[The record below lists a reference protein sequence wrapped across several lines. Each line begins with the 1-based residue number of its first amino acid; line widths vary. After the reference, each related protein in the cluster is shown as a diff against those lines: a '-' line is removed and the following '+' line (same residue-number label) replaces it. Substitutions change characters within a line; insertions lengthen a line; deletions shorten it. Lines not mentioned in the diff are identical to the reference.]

1 MTGRTTAGRG
11 VNGLATSGR
20 GVHGYASTGIGVYAA
35 AGTSGKPFHAAG
47 RVSFKTAGWA
57 TIAAGTKSKVV
68 TPGVDLTPASLVLVT
83 LMGNPGTTV
92 YLHRVA
98 ANVTADTF
106 TVYLTANATAATR
119 FAWFVIG

>member
-1 MTGRTTAGRG
+1 MSDGRNWRPAVRAKRWRVPLTSSTASSSASSRTGPP
-11 VNGLATSGR
+11 S
-20 GVHGYASTGIGVYAA
+20 
-35 AGTSGKPFHAAG
+35 
-47 RVSFKTAGWA
+47 GWA